1 MSSSPEQGPRPPHP
15 SQARGGTLDGAT
27 GSLAANAGT
36 GRTARESALLRG
48 GTAAQAAPPA
58 PYTRAVPVPP
68 QPTGERRTTV
78 RRAADVPVP
87 GGRTSFRLGDVYA
100 EELARLR
107 EHARQEGY
115 AAGHAEGCT
124 AAEAV
129 VAEAE
134 RAAEARLAEVQ
145 ARWERRMVSA
155 TAALGAAVT
164 QLEQAALPVAED
176 VRDSVITIVL
186 TLVEDVLCRE
196 LALADSPVVDAVRRA
211 LTLCPAD
218 APTVVRLHPDDL
230 AELPAEALAE
240 LPDTVRVV
248 GDLSVERAGA
258 GAPRGHTPRG
268 PPRGAR
274 VACSHPPHGRYGTR
288 HTGAGATR
296 RVRSARCSSSRDAP
310 SWNSARFW

>member
-1 MSSSPEQGPRPPHP
+1 
-15 SQARGGTLDGAT
+15 
-27 GSLAANAGT
+27 
-36 GRTARESALLRG
+36 
-48 GTAAQAAPPA
+48 
-58 PYTRAVPVPP
+58 VPVPP

-78 RRAADVPVP
+78 RRAADAPVP
-87 GGRTSFRLGDVYA
+87 NRTSFRLGDVYA

-258 GAPRGHTPRG
+258 VAETGPTRVDAQLGA
-268 PPRGAR
+268 ALE
-274 VACSHPPHGRYGTR
+274 
-288 HTGAGATR
+288 
-296 RVRSARCSSSRDAP
+296 RVRAVLAP
-310 SWNSARFW
+310 

>member
-1 MSSSPEQGPRPPHP
+1 MTSSPEHGPPAPRSSP
-15 SQARGGTLDGAT
+15 ARGGSPQGA
-27 GSLAANAGT
+27 AEVRAP
-36 GRTARESALLRG
+36 RESALLRG
-48 GTAAQAAPPA
+48 GTAAQAAPRA

-68 QPTGERRTTV
+68 QPTGERRATGDRRTTV
-78 RRAADVPVP
+78 RRAADAPVPVN
-87 GGRTSFRLGDVYA
+87 GTSVRLGDVYA

-107 EHARQEGY
+107 EHARREGY
-115 AAGHAEGCT
+115 AAGHAEGSR
-124 AAEAV
+124 AAGSV

-134 RAAEARLAEVQ
+134 RAAQARLAEVQ
-145 ARWERRMVSA
+145 ARWERRLVSA

-164 QLEQAALPVAED
+164 QLEQATLPVAED

-258 GAPRGHTPRG
+258 VAETGPTRVDAQLGA
-268 PPRGAR
+268 ALE
-274 VACSHPPHGRYGTR
+274 
-288 HTGAGATR
+288 
-296 RVRSARCSSSRDAP
+296 RVRAVLAP
-310 SWNSARFW
+310 

>member
-1 MSSSPEQGPRPPHP
+1 MRTISSPER
-15 SQARGGTLDGAT
+15 S
-27 GSLAANAGT
+27 S
-36 GRTARESALLRG
+36 RESALLRG
-48 GTAAQAAPPA
+48 EPA
-58 PYTRAVPVPP
+58 ERATPWVRAGGA
-68 QPTGERRTTV
+68 TGERRTTDRRTGDRRGSV

-87 GGRTSFRLGDVYA
+87 EGRPSFRLGDVYA

-115 AAGHAEGCT
+115 AAGHTEGSE
-124 AAEAV
+124 AAGAV

-145 ARWERRMVSA
+145 ARWERRLVSA

-258 GAPRGHTPRG
+258 
-268 PPRGAR
+268 
-274 VACSHPPHGRYGTR
+274 VAET
-288 HTGAGATR
+288 GATR
-296 RVRSARCSSSRDAP
+296 VDAQLGAALERVRAVLAP
-310 SWNSARFW
+310 

>member
-1 MSSSPEQGPRPPHP
+1 VRTISSREP
-15 SQARGGTLDGAT
+15 
-27 GSLAANAGT
+27 
-36 GRTARESALLRG
+36 ARESALLRG
-48 GTAAQAAPPA
+48 GTAAQAAPRA

-87 GGRTSFRLGDVYA
+87 GRTSFRLGDVYA

-196 LALADSPVVDAVRRA
+196 LALAESPVVDAVRRA

-258 GAPRGHTPRG
+258 VAETGPTRVDAQLGA
-268 PPRGAR
+268 ALE
-274 VACSHPPHGRYGTR
+274 
-288 HTGAGATR
+288 
-296 RVRSARCSSSRDAP
+296 RVRAVLAP
-310 SWNSARFW
+310 

>member
-1 MSSSPEQGPRPPHP
+1 MRTISSPEGPAAPHH
-15 SQARGGTLDGAT
+15 SQARGGTLPGAT
-27 GSLAANAGT
+27 ATRAQ
-36 GRTARESALLRG
+36 RESALLRG
-48 GTAAQAAPPA
+48 GTAAQAAPRA

-87 GGRTSFRLGDVYA
+87 GRTSFRLGDVYA

-258 GAPRGHTPRG
+258 VAETGPTRVDAQLGA
-268 PPRGAR
+268 ALE
-274 VACSHPPHGRYGTR
+274 
-288 HTGAGATR
+288 
-296 RVRSARCSSSRDAP
+296 RVRAVLAP
-310 SWNSARFW
+310 

>member
-1 MSSSPEQGPRPPHP
+1 MRTISSPERGPRPPHP

-48 GTAAQAAPPA
+48 GTAAQAAPRA

-68 QPTGERRTTV
+68 QPTGERRTAV

-87 GGRTSFRLGDVYA
+87 GRTSFRLGDVYA

-196 LALADSPVVDAVRRA
+196 LALAESPVVDAVRRA

-258 GAPRGHTPRG
+258 VAETGPTRVDAQLGA
-268 PPRGAR
+268 ALE
-274 VACSHPPHGRYGTR
+274 
-288 HTGAGATR
+288 
-296 RVRSARCSSSRDAP
+296 RVRAVLAP
-310 SWNSARFW
+310 